1 MPRRDQLTRAASI
14 EALQAK
20 ADAPQFVLC
29 KFHLVVHDR
38 SSSAGLCPCCS
49 SDTAKVVADVPDF
62 ELLIDTVEG
71 ERYLR
76 GPMFPGP
83 RA

>member
-1 MPRRDQLTRAASI
+1 MPRRDQLTRTATLESL
-14 EALQAK
+14 EAK
-20 ADAPQFVLC
+20 ADAPEFLHC
-29 KFHLVVHDR
+29 KFRLLVHGR
-38 SSSAGLCPCCS
+38 SSSPGLCSCCG
-49 SDTAKVVADVPDF
+49 SDTSKVVEISDDF

-83 RA
+83 GA